1 MIILYQ
7 KMVSFGSSSF
17 IQSFI
22 LILGTMMMILS
33 STVNA
38 LPVDSTL
45 VANPDFCLGFR
56 VTSPQQSGL
65 RFTYGQ
71 CYEVSWDTGASTVKT
86 VKVNLI
92 SKKTGKSVKT
102 LAKDIAASRLSSGHF
117 PLVMDTGA
125 VEGNYYYAVV
135 ANDGKQSCTL
145 NSATFYVMVNPNSP
159 PSTSC
164 PK

>member
-1 MIILYQ
+1 
-7 KMVSFGSSSF
+7 MVSFGSSNF
-17 IQSFI
+17 IQSF
-22 LILGTMMMILS
+22 MMILGAS
-33 STVNA
+33 LMVMVMTMTSTVNA
-38 LPVDSTL
+38 LPVDGTL
-45 VANPDFCLGFR
+45 ASNPDFCLGFR

-102 LAKDIAASRLSSGHF
+102 LAKDIAASRLSSGNF